1 MKKIYINKIYF
12 HIVTVLVLLLASSS
26 VSAQVVKAF
35 TQRTSPYAPSQYKKD
50 ASGKVYNL
58 RGDFS
63 MLGNSN
69 LTMNPYSNT
78 AGNNSNMVYVDID
91 GDGNTVNSS
100 SAVLNIPDDNCTEIV
115 YAGLYWSG
123 RLHDGATSS
132 DTKVVT
138 KSVPSGN
145 VTQTQTLDHSHNGTN
160 NLDNTAVSIQREGS
174 TNVFYSIQTV
184 TIGNVTVEFTI
195 LNNGTISVR
204 QRTGTGNWSNSTN
217 LSVTLDN
224 SSVTDS
230 YNPTDSST
238 SDWTLT
244 SSDNSGGTCYRY
256 YSRTQTLT
264 KSGRRL
270 FQLNSA
276 YVVTYNNVT
285 YKISKLASYFREVS
299 TRTQTAQRSK
309 VSNNCGS
316 NFGYGNHLITNST
329 AWASPVYNATL
340 AEFTTA
346 TNNYVTIEGPKTTAT
361 GSTTNTWTL
370 DKHIIKFKKEGQ
382 AYTSFTAS
390 DTDISYP
397 NGNYANMYAAYKDVT
412 EYVRLHGVGN
422 YFAAD
427 LATAEGDGG
436 GTGFYGGWGLIVV
449 YANPNMKWRDVTIFD
464 GYAYVVGGTAQHD
477 LPISGFESAQ
487 NGPVNV
493 TFGFMAGEGDVSIE
507 NDYLRVIKKN
517 GNVGTASDWV
527 NLGNTGSAGG
537 AFFSN
542 ISTGNNTRNP
552 NLVNNASFDIQKFD
566 LPNQAGGSNVIIG
579 NSQTSTTFRYGSDQ
593 DTYIIYNMVFAVD
606 AYVPEV
612 EGVNQVLTAATSAD
626 INNLQPGDEVTYTL
640 DVYNYGSDIIDN
652 GKIDVDIP
660 YAMKVVSY
668 SMQQNTQTASGANQ
682 AFSFS
687 QPQWVN
693 PETNSASSI
702 QPATI
707 DGGIIRWNLGT
718 IPTQTP
724 VININNRVAMA
735 KLTYTLKV
743 TDNCTVLQTS
753 KDECAL
759 KPEINGTITGLG
771 RNSGENL
778 STEFIKGYNTDC
790 NNTPIFGGIDMQ
802 INPSEAFLTQCSL
815 DEPIQGETRI
825 FRKFCQVANNE
836 IIRNEITSQYI
847 AGTKFYSMLP
857 TDANATV
864 LTGNFPVNPNGAQT
878 MYYAVLPGA
887 NQACFYQLATQ
898 LDVINQA
905 PSVSNVDVCYGV
917 TYILNPIVP
926 SFVVENAPSYY
937 YFENGSTTPSIPF
950 VQPIKPGVYTYQV
963 ALGKEENG
971 VYCFGPKSSFTITIR
986 NCQTPVNPMI
996 YTPLNR

>member
-1 MKKIYINKIYF
+1 
-12 HIVTVLVLLLASSS
+12 
-26 VSAQVVKAF
+26 
-35 TQRTSPYAPSQYKKD
+35 
-50 ASGKVYNL
+50 
-58 RGDFS
+58 

-69 LTMNPYSNT
+69 LTMDSYTETENNNT
-78 AGNNSNMVYVDID
+78 NMIFVDID
-91 GDGNTVNSS
+91 NDPSTINSS
-100 SAVLNIPDDNCTEIV
+100 SASLVLGNVSNSLCTEIV

-123 RLHDGATSS
+123 RSDSNARTYTVNKSNLQFATSTS
-132 DTKVVT
+132 NISLYHASPSNGAYSMNILRSGTTNAYFPIYQFNFEGTIVEFQFSNNNASSGSGIVSYRYGTTGTFNGISGTKPAASNNNSRFTFDVPFNISVNGRTYKINYLNRDSRTDRNLNNYRDNSFGYAQINALAVSSSNTKTLDKRTVKIKKEGGAYQTITANDTDILY
-138 KSVPSGN
+138 PSGN
-145 VTQTQTLDHSHNGTN
+145 
-160 NLDNTAVSIQREGS
+160 
-174 TNVFYSIQTV
+174 YSDMYAGYADIT
-184 TIGNVTVEFTI
+184 EFVR
-195 LNNGTISVR
+195 LNN
-204 QRTGTGNWSNSTN
+204 TGN
-217 LSVTLDN
+217 
-224 SSVTDS
+224 
-230 YNPTDSST
+230 
-238 SDWTLT
+238 
-244 SSDNSGGTCYRY
+244 Y
-256 YSRTQTLT
+256 Y
-264 KSGRRL
+264 
-270 FQLNSA
+270 
-276 YVVTYNNVT
+276 V
-285 YKISKLASYFREVS
+285 
-299 TRTQTAQRSK
+299 
-309 VSNNCGS
+309 
-316 NFGYGNHLITNST
+316 
-329 AWASPVYNATL
+329 
-340 AEFTTA
+340 
-346 TNNYVTIEGPKTTAT
+346 
-361 GSTTNTWTL
+361 
-370 DKHIIKFKKEGQ
+370 
-382 AYTSFTAS
+382 
-390 DTDISYP
+390 
-397 NGNYANMYAAYKDVT
+397 
-412 EYVRLHGVGN
+412 
-422 YFAAD
+422 AD
-427 LATAEGDGG
+427 LATQEGSNTP
-436 GTGFYGGWGLIVV
+436 TGYYGGWGIVVV
-449 YANPNMKWRDVTIFD
+449 YANPTMKWRDISVFD
-464 GYAYVVGGTAQHD
+464 GYAYVLGGTAEHN

-487 NGPVNV
+487 NGQVNV
-493 TFGFMAGEGDVSIE
+493 TLGFMSGEGDVGITG
-507 NDYLRVIKKN
+507 DYLRVLKRN
-517 GNVGTASDWV
+517 SNVSIPTNWV
-527 NLGNTGSAGG
+527 NLGNTGNTGG
-537 AFFSN
+537 AFYSN
-542 ISTGNNTRNP
+542 ISTGGNTRSP
-552 NLVNNASFDIQKFD
+552 NNLNNSGFDIQKFD
-566 LPNQAGGSNVIIG
+566 LPNQVGGSNVIIG
-579 NSQTSTTFRYGSDQ
+579 NSQTSTSFKYGSTG

-612 EGVNQVLTAATSAD
+612 EGVNQVLTASTTAD

-660 YAMKVVSY
+660 NAMKVVSY
-668 SMQQNTQTASGANQ
+668 SIQQNTQAASGANQ
-682 AFSFS
+682 AFNFS

-693 PETNSASSI
+693 PETNSATNI

-707 DGGIIRWNLGT
+707 DGGIIRWTLGT
-718 IPTQTP
+718 IPTQSAVT
-724 VININNRVAMA
+724 NLNNRVPMA

-778 STEFIKGYNTDC
+778 STEFIKGYNADC
-790 NNTPIFGGIDMQ
+790 NNTPIYGGIDMQ